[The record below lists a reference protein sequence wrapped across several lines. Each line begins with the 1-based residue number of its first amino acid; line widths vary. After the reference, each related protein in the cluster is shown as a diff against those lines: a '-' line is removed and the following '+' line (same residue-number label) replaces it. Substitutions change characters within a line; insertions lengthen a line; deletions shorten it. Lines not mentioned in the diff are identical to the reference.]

1 MKKRLLS
8 LLFCL
13 ALLLF
18 PFSVLADQTDEA
30 FDITAYRDGVFGIV
44 SHTGSASLT
53 LGESKTL
60 SFAIAPL
67 PEEAKEAGFEVG
79 GYFTVITPSGTV
91 SDPAAAYEAGE
102 ALTASVVFDRVGIW
116 TVRYTAVLKN
126 GKSGLTFAVKTESA
140 DFSVSEKQPV
150 TGPIT
155 NVSLSITP
163 ASPTVGSRFDSVSF
177 VSSSEATVDN
187 VMWKENST
195 IVSGGNR
202 VFSPG
207 NTYVPVVELRA
218 APGRYFTLSSTATL
232 GGWRYTVQVLSGNG
246 EVARFTFTK
255 VTVVSSH
262 THSASEWSSDPS
274 SHWRECSVCGGT
286 FEKAS
291 HKWVSDTSGKAV
303 CTVCGATK
311 SIRSGN
317 EVVSLALI
325 DVPTLTVG
333 SKLTAPA
340 VHAGYTGQFVIDSY
354 AWKTGNVTVAVGNT
368 VQSGKTYSLTVTVR
382 AKAGC
387 AVDESTEI
395 FVSGGNGFTQSA
407 ASVNKNAGTVTQTLT
422 AVPYKAGKLAV
433 TLPVLKAGM
442 TPADLFGEL
451 KVTMNGGAFS
461 GWTVFAVY
469 EFDGQNASGEH
480 YVKIGPDGRVTSSAG
495 FDRIKPNTSYEM
507 MLSYGGAMI
516 SAYGNSFPM
525 LEYAPTESDITITNA
540 SSFREPL
547 KTVENVVGLRVYG
560 IGAIASS
567 VSNLIPSVSVDL
579 GTVSCNSASKTATL
593 QTAHISVSSLAWS
606 DTDGAHA
613 ASIVL
618 KAEDG
623 YSFPEKDVLSVLVNG
638 VPAKVTASDGSTAAV
653 TYEVPHKYGAWTG
666 SEPTCGTDGTLER
679 KCTVCG
685 KTQTLTVEKT
695 GHSLAEFPENEPTCV
710 GTGLKAH
717 AGCTLC
723 GRFFDTDGKE
733 IAEEDLILP
742 TDPENHIGGTL
753 AHDENEHWTEC
764 ECGEEV
770 GKEAHIPGE
779 WITDEEPTAESAGK
793 RHTECTVC
801 GAAIVEELPR
811 ICLHER
817 TERSGAFEP
826 KCTEAGYTGDLICSD
841 CGEVLENGEH
851 LDMLGHDYGEDGV
864 CTRCGQKKDGETEI
878 VGTEPPGTEP
888 GTPEEPK
895 KAFPWYCLLFLIPV
909 FGILLLFLRK
919 KKKSE

>member
-8 LLFCL
+8 LFFCL

-30 FDITAYRDGVFGIV
+30 FDIAAYREDGFGIV

-53 LGESKTL
+53 LGETRTL

-67 PEEAKEAGFEVG
+67 PEEAKEAGYEVG

-91 SDPAAAYEAGE
+91 SEPAAAYEAGE
-102 ALTASVVFDRVGIW
+102 SLTASVVFDKAGVW
-116 TVRYTAVLKN
+116 TVRYTALLRQ
-126 GKSGLTFAVKTESA
+126 GESGLTFAQKTEST
-140 DFSVSEKQPV
+140 DFTVSEKKPV

-155 NVSLSITP
+155 NVALSMTP
-163 ASPTVGSRFDSVSF
+163 VSPTVGSRFDSVSF
-177 VSSSEATVDN
+177 ASSAEATVDS
-187 VMWKENST
+187 VMWKENNV

-202 VFSPG
+202 LFSPG

-232 GGWRYTVQVLSGNG
+232 GGWRYSVQVLSGNG

-255 VTVVSSH
+255 VLIASSH
-262 THSASEWSSDPS
+262 IHSASEWSSDPS
-274 SHWRECSVCGGT
+274 FHWKECSACGGT
-286 FEKAS
+286 FEKSA
-291 HKWVSDTSGKAV
+291 HKWVFDTSGKAA
-303 CTVCGATK
+303 CSVCGATK
-311 SIRSGN
+311 TVRSGN

-354 AWKTGNVTVAVGNT
+354 AWKTGNVTVAAGNI

-387 AVDESTEI
+387 AVDENTEI
-395 FVSGGNGFTQSA
+395 FVSGGNGYMQSA
-407 ASVNKNAGTVTQTLT
+407 ASFNKAAGTVTQTLT

-442 TPADLFGEL
+442 TPADLFREL
-451 KVTMNGGAFS
+451 KVTMNGSAFS

-469 EFDGQNASGEH
+469 EFDGQNASGTH

-495 FDRIKPNTSYEM
+495 FDKIKPNTSYEM

-525 LEYAPTESDITITNA
+525 LEYAPAESDITITNA
-540 SSFREPL
+540 SSFPEPL

-560 IGAIASS
+560 VGAIASS
-567 VSNLIPSVSVDL
+567 VSDLIPSVSVDL
-579 GTVSCNSASKTATL
+579 GTVSCTFSGKTATL
-593 QTAHISVSSLAWS
+593 KTNHVSLSSLTWS
-606 DTDGAHA
+606 DTDGARA

-638 VPAKVTASDGSTAAV
+638 VPAKVTASDGSTATV
-653 TYEVPHKYGAWTG
+653 TYAISHKFGAWTG
-666 SEPTCGTDGTLER
+666 KEPTCDTDGTLER
-679 KCTVCG
+679 KCAVCG
-685 KTQTLTVEKT
+685 QTQTLTIEKT
-695 GHSLAEFPENEPTCV
+695 GHSLTEFPETVPTCV
-710 GTGLKAH
+710 ETGSKAH

-742 TDPENHIGGTL
+742 TDPGNHVGGTL

-764 ECGEEV
+764 ECGDKT

-801 GAAIVEELPR
+801 GAAMTEEIPPV
-811 ICLHER
+811 CHHER

-851 LDMLGHDYGEDGV
+851 LDMLGHDYGEDGI

-878 VGTEPPGTEP
+878 VSTEAPGTEP

-895 KAFPWYCLLFLIPV
+895 KAFPWYW
-909 FGILLLFLRK
+909 LLLLVPVIGIMVFFLRK